1 MASTAR
7 LVILGDSF
15 SCGAGAGAEV
25 APDDTWGVLVARGLR
40 AGWVVLA
47 APGARTRDVRADQLP
62 RALRFRPT
70 HATVLV
76 GLNDVVRP
84 GFDPTRSRRDLM
96 AVVDELR
103 RAGVT
108 VLVCRLH
115 NPMIRAPAPRWV
127 CATVWRRLE
136 EINRTVDACAR
147 SDPGVLVLD
156 LGDIE
161 DLHGRASWAV
171 DRLHPSLTGHWWM
184 AAEACATLRA
194 AGWSMSPLPPRPSV
208 GRVPGRREEMWWV
221 VRHGIPWVAVHLT
234 RIGPLLTSM
243 RGKGSGPDRGI
254 GAGTMSERSA

>member
-25 APDDTWGVLVARGLR
+25 APDDTWGVLVARALR

-108 VLVCRLH
+108 VLICRLH
-115 NPMIRAPAPRWV
+115 NPMIRAPAPRSLS
-127 CATVWRRLE
+127 AAVWRRIGQ
-136 EINRTVDACAR
+136 INRAVDDSAR
-147 SDPGVLVLD
+147 GDPGVLVLD
-156 LGDIE
+156 LE
-161 DLHGRASWAV
+161 DVAGLRGRGAWAA
-171 DRLHPSLTGHWWM
+171 DRLHPSPTGHWWM
-184 AAEACATLRA
+184 ATAACAALHA
-194 AGWSMSPLPPRPSV
+194 AGWPVSAMPQPPPSGRIV
-208 GRVPGRREEMWWV
+208 GPRDELCWV
-221 VRHGIPWVAVHLT
+221 VRHGIPWLATHLT
-234 RIGPLLTSM
+234 RIGPLVASM
-243 RGKGSGPDRGI
+243 RGNGVTSSGR
-254 GAGTMSERSA
+254 RW